1 MIPAVV
7 SEWLRVYAMLEDAAC
22 LFGSA
27 ALVAAQ
33 EAGPVGR
40 ISRTMRLPC
49 GVLYMYSRVHVPR
62 RKLNAEI
69 V

>member
-1 MIPAVV
+1 
-7 SEWLRVYAMLEDAAC
+7 MLEDAAC